1 MPAGSLIKHVGIG
14 KSRNPGRHRFGDRLP
29 VRINGSGNVTQ
40 KTKRVYK
47 APALEKG
54 LEIIELLANRQAPMS
69 MTEIAN
75 SLGRS
80 RNEIFRM
87 LSVLVQKKYI
97 RKQEEGDKYGIT
109 NHLFDLG
116 MRVPPNSTL
125 IELLVPMMRELAAH
139 IRQSCHLS
147 VVSGRHIV
155 VIARVENPAPV
166 GFSVRVGTSRGLIES
181 AAGHVFLAWMERS
194 ERTKSVKSL
203 AAKSDRALDWEALK
217 AEIEAIRVRG
227 YAAIP
232 STFIT
237 GITDIC
243 APVTRG
249 DEGKIVA
256 SLTVPYAA
264 GSETPFTLDETV
276 PIVKESVQGMS
287 RQAAV
292 LGGF

>member
-1 MPAGSLIKHVGIG
+1 M
-14 KSRNPGRHRFGDRLP
+14 
-29 VRINGSGNVTQ
+29 T
-40 KTKRVYK
+40 
-47 APALEKG
+47 
-54 LEIIELLANRQAPMS
+54 
-69 MTEIAN
+69 MTEIAA

-87 LSVLVQKKYI
+87 LSVLVQKGYI
-97 RKQEEGDKYGIT
+97 RKQESGDKYSIT

-125 IELLVPMMRELAAH
+125 IELLVPLMRELADQ

-147 VVSGRHIV
+147 VLSGRHIV

-166 GFSVRVGTSRGLIES
+166 GFSVRVGTARSLIES
-181 AAGHVFLAWMERS
+181 AAGRVFLAWMDREERARTIRLLA
-194 ERTKSVKSL
+194 ER
-203 AAKSDRALDWEALK
+203 AARPIDAAAFER
-217 AEIEAIRVRG
+217 EIKAIRARG
-227 YAAIP
+227 YATVP

-243 APVTRG
+243 VPVTQGNR
-249 DEGKIVA
+249 DRIVA

-264 GSETPFTLDETV
+264 GSEATFTLDETV
-276 PIVKESVQGMS
+276 SLVEQSVHGMS
-287 RQAAV
+287 RHAAI

>member
-1 MPAGSLIKHVGIG
+1 MRTFGAADCG
-14 KSRNPGRHRFGDRLP
+14 NPGRRRLSCATFCKARGD
-29 VRINGSGNVTQ
+29 GNVTR
-40 KTKRVYK
+40 KTRRVYK

-54 LEIIELLANRQAPMS
+54 LEIIELLATRQAPMT
-69 MTEIAN
+69 MTEIAA

-87 LSVLVQKKYI
+87 LSVLVQRGYI
-97 RKQEEGDKYGIT
+97 RKQESGDKYSIT

-125 IELLVPMMRELAAH
+125 IELLVPLMRELAERV
-139 IRQSCHLS
+139 RQSCHLS

-166 GFSVRVGTSRGLIES
+166 GFSVRVGTSRSLVES
-181 AAGHVFLAWMERS
+181 AAGRVFLAWMERRKQAKTIGLLA
-194 ERTKSVKSL
+194 ERAGLVLDTKSL
-203 AAKSDRALDWEALK
+203 QNEIRATRE
-217 AEIEAIRVRG
+217 RG
-227 YAAIP
+227 YATIP

-243 APVTRG
+243 VPVTQG
-249 DEGKIVA
+249 DRDKIVA

-264 GSETPFTLDETV
+264 GSEAPYTLDETV
-276 PIVKESVQGMS
+276 SIVVESVREMS
-287 RQAAV
+287 RHAAV

>member
-1 MPAGSLIKHVGIG
+1 MMRDFPQTV
-14 KSRNPGRHRFGDRLP
+14 
-29 VRINGSGNVTQ
+29 VSGNVPRNS
-40 KTKRVYK
+40 KPVYK

-54 LEIIELLANRQAPMS
+54 LEIIELLATRQAPMT
-69 MTEIAN
+69 MTEIAA

-87 LSVLVQKKYI
+87 LSVLVQKGYI
-97 RKQEEGDKYGIT
+97 GKQESSDRYGIT

-125 IELLVPMMRELAAH
+125 IERLVPLMRELADRV
-139 IRQSCHLS
+139 RQSCHLS

-166 GFSVRVGTSRGLIES
+166 GFSVRVGTARSLIES
-181 AAGHVFLAWMERS
+181 AAGRVFLAWMDRAERARAI
-194 ERTKSVKSL
+194 ESL
-203 AAKSDRALDWEALK
+203 AERAARPVDVAELES
-217 AEIEAIRVRG
+217 EIEAIRTRG
-227 YAAIP
+227 YATVP

-243 APVTRG
+243 VPVTRG
-249 DEGKIVA
+249 DRDEIVA

-264 GSETPFTLDETV
+264 GSEARFTLDETV
-276 PIVKESVQGMS
+276 PLVVQSVHGMS
-287 RQAAV
+287 RHAATF
-292 LGGF
+292 GGF

>member
-1 MPAGSLIKHVGIG
+1 MTSK
-14 KSRNPGRHRFGDRLP
+14 
-29 VRINGSGNVTQ
+29 

-54 LEIIELLANRQAPMS
+54 LEIVELLATKQAPMS
-69 MTEIAN
+69 MTEIASN
-75 SLGRS
+75 LGRS

-87 LSVLVQKKYI
+87 LSVLEQKKYI
-97 RKQEEGDKYGIT
+97 RKQADGEKYGIT

-125 IELLVPMMRELAAH
+125 IEILVPLMRQLADN

-147 VVSGRHIV
+147 VVSSGHIV
-155 VIARVENPAPV
+155 VIARVENPAPI
-166 GFSVRVGTSRGLIES
+166 GFSVRVGASRGLIES
-181 AAGHVFLAWMERS
+181 AAGRVFLAWMEDS
-194 ERTKSVKSL
+194 ERERTVASIASE
-203 AAKSDRALDWEALK
+203 SDRPIDVGALK
-217 AEIEAIRVRG
+217 AELEAIRERG

-243 APVTRG
+243 IPVTQG
-249 DEGKIVA
+249 DSDKIVA

-264 GSETPFTLDETV
+264 GSDVPFTLDETV
-276 PIVKESVQGMS
+276 PIVQQSVHTMS
-287 RQAAV
+287 QNAAV

>member
-125 IELLVPMMRELAAH
+125 IELLVPMMRELADH

-194 ERTKSVKSL
+194 ERTKSVKLL
-203 AAKSDRALDWEALK
+203 AAKSDRAVDWEALK

-232 STFIT
+232 STFIA

-264 GSETPFTLDETV
+264 GSEASFTLDETV

>member
-1 MPAGSLIKHVGIG
+1 VA
-14 KSRNPGRHRFGDRLP
+14 
-29 VRINGSGNVTQ
+29 Q

-54 LEIIELLANRQAPMS
+54 LEIIELLATRQAPMS
-69 MTEIAN
+69 MTEIAT

-87 LSVLVQKKYI
+87 LSVLVQRNYI

-125 IELLVPMMRELAAH
+125 IELLVPMMRELADNV
-139 IRQSCHLS
+139 RQSSHLS
-147 VVSGRHIV
+147 VVSGKHIV

-166 GFSVRVGTSRGLIES
+166 GFSVRVGTSRGLTES
-181 AAGHVFLAWMERS
+181 AAGLVFLAWMEGK
-194 ERTKSVKSL
+194 ERAKIIKVLAKKSGGAIAGK
-203 AAKSDRALDWEALK
+203 ALK
-217 AEIEAIRVRG
+217 NEIEAIRERG
-227 YAAIP
+227 YATVP
-232 STFIT
+232 SAFIT

-243 APVTRG
+243 APVTQG
-249 DEGKIVA
+249 EGGKIVA
-256 SLTVPYAA
+256 TLTVPYAA
-264 GSETPFTLDETV
+264 GSEVPFTVDETV
-276 PIVKESVQGMS
+276 RIVEESVHGMS

>member
-1 MPAGSLIKHVGIG
+1 M
-14 KSRNPGRHRFGDRLP
+14 
-29 VRINGSGNVTQ
+29 TQ
-40 KTKRVYK
+40 KTKPVYK

-54 LEIIELLANRQAPMS
+54 LEIIELLATRQAPMS
-69 MTEIAN
+69 MTEIAT

-87 LSVLVQKKYI
+87 LSVLAQKNYI
-97 RKQEEGDKYGIT
+97 RKQDEGEKYAIT

-125 IELLVPMMRELAAH
+125 IELLVPMMRELADH
-139 IRQSCHLS
+139 VRQSCHLS
-147 VVSGRHIV
+147 VVSGSHIV

-166 GFSVRVGTSRGLIES
+166 GFSVRVGTSRGLLES
-181 AAGHVFLAWMERS
+181 AAGRVFLACMERG
-194 ERTKSVKSL
+194 ERTKTLGRLVEK
-203 AAKSDRALDWEALK
+203 ADGTIDREAL
-217 AEIEAIRVRG
+217 EADIALIRERG

-237 GITDIC
+237 GITDLC
-243 APVTRG
+243 APVT
-249 DEGKIVA
+249 EGQGGAIVA

-264 GSETPFTLDETV
+264 GSEAPFSLDETV
-276 PIVKESVQGMS
+276 SVLQHSVSEMS
-287 RQAAV
+287 RQAAG

>member
-1 MPAGSLIKHVGIG
+1 V
-14 KSRNPGRHRFGDRLP
+14 
-29 VRINGSGNVTQ
+29 VQ

-54 LEIIELLANRQAPMS
+54 LEIIELLATRQAPMS
-69 MTEIAN
+69 MTEIAT

-87 LSVLVQKKYI
+87 LSVLAQKNYI

-125 IELLVPMMRELAAH
+125 IEILVPMMRELAADT
-139 IRQSCHLS
+139 RQSCHLS
-147 VVSGRHIV
+147 VVSGKHIV

-181 AAGHVFLAWMERS
+181 AAGLVFLAWMEDKERAKTIKVLGKRS
-194 ERTKSVKSL
+194 GGST
-203 AAKSDRALDWEALK
+203 DRASLEN
-217 AEIEAIRVRG
+217 EIAAIRERG
-227 YAAIP
+227 YATIRSA
-232 STFIT
+232 FIT

-243 APVTRG
+243 APVTQG
-249 DEGKIVA
+249 DKGRIVA
-256 SLTVPYAA
+256 TLTVPYAA
-264 GSETPFTLDETV
+264 GSEVPFTVDETV
-276 PIVKESVQGMS
+276 RIVNERVHRMS
-287 RQAAV
+287 HQAAV

>member
-1 MPAGSLIKHVGIG
+1 M
-14 KSRNPGRHRFGDRLP
+14 
-29 VRINGSGNVTQ
+29 TQ

-54 LEIIELLANRQAPMS
+54 LEIIELLASRQTPMS

-97 RKQEEGDKYGIT
+97 RKQEEGDKYAIT

-125 IELLVPMMRELAAH
+125 IELLVPMMRDLACH

-166 GFSVRVGTSRGLIES
+166 GFSVRVGTSRCLIES
-181 AAGHVFLAWMERS
+181 AAGRVFLAWMDRS
-194 ERTKSVKSL
+194 ERTKTVKLL
-203 AAKSDRALDWEALK
+203 ASTSDGAIGSAVLK
-217 AEIEAIRVRG
+217 AEIEAVRDRG

-243 APVTRG
+243 APVTQG
-249 DEGKIVA
+249 DGGNIVA
-256 SLTVPYAA
+256 TLTVPYAA
-264 GSETPFTLDETV
+264 GSEAPFSLDETV
-276 PIVKESVQGMS
+276 SVVKQSVREMS

-292 LGGF
+292 MGGF

>member
-1 MPAGSLIKHVGIG
+1 M
-14 KSRNPGRHRFGDRLP
+14 
-29 VRINGSGNVTQ
+29 TQ

-54 LEIIELLANRQAPMS
+54 LEIIELLATRQAPMS

-87 LSVLVQKKYI
+87 LSVLVEKKYI
-97 RKQEEGDKYGIT
+97 RRQEEGDKYGIT

-125 IELLVPMMRELAAH
+125 IELLVPMMRELAGH

-166 GFSVRVGTSRGLIES
+166 GFSVRVGTSRGLVES
-181 AAGHVFLAWMERS
+181 AAGRVFLAWMEHR
-194 ERTKSVKSL
+194 ERTKTVKLL
-203 AAKSDRALDWEALK
+203 AGKSDGAIDYEGLT
-217 AEIEAIRVRG
+217 AEIEAIREQG

-243 APVTRG
+243 APVTHRG
-249 DEGKIVA
+249 EIVA

-264 GSETPFTLDETV
+264 GSEAPFTLEKTI
-276 PIVKESVQGMS
+276 PIVEESVHGMS
-287 RQAAV
+287 RQAAL